1 MNFQLRLAFP
11 RGHFNGR
18 TPGVQSTSF
27 RVAAGPRAVR
37 QQAVVIEAP
46 RSERADETF
55 VIQPLL

>member
-27 RVAAGPRAVR
+27 RVAMGTLSLR
-37 QQAVVIEAP
+37 QQAVVFDAP
-46 RSERADETF
+46 RSEPADETF
-55 VIQPLL
+55 VIQRLS